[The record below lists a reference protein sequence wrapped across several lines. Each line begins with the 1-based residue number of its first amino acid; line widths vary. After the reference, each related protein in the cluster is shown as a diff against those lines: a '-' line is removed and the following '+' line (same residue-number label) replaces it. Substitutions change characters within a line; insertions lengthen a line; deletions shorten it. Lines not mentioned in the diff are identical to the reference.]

1 MVDVSFS
8 LSNFEYFLLILVR
21 IASFIFVA
29 PVFGQ
34 TSVPARVKIGISFF
48 VSILLYGVVPVS
60 ELDYVS
66 VIGFASFIVKEVMTG
81 IIIGFAANICSYI
94 ILFAGNIIDMDIGL
108 SMATE
113 FNPEMGSQ
121 VTISSNLYY
130 YFVMIILVL
139 SDMHM
144 YVLRAVCDSFQ
155 VVPVGGAVFNWD
167 HLLGAMIKYVGDL
180 FVIGF
185 RIFLPVFACIMI
197 LNCVLGIMAK
207 VAPQMNMFAVGI
219 QLKIFVGFAVIFLTV
234 FMIPGIADFI
244 YREIKT
250 MVVLVIEGMY

>member
-34 TSVPARVKIGISFF
+34 TSVPARVKIGISLF

-121 VTISSNLYY
+121 VTISGNLYY

-139 SDMHM
+139 SDMHT